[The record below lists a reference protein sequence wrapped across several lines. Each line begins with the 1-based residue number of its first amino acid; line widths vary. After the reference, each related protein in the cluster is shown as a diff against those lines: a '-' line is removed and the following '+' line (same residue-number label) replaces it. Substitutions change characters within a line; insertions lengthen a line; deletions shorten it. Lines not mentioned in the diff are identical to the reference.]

1 MSKKSGFNLRG
12 ISKKGSAIDV
22 FDIALCKRV
31 RKILG
36 LKRKEL
42 DNNIIR
48 KITNI
53 HNKEVT
59 KWIVENP
66 EGYVMKNM
74 GVIAVSKH
82 LPREYNELKEETI
95 EKIQNLK
102 ISDLLRKQLLKRYNV
117 SIDSRISF
125 SQLAEYNRLVPQVN
139 LHTYFYIYK
148 TMWFNQRNCKAQ
160 KALAYE
166 FSACTAL
173 NKMVFDKIMSGKDY
187 YEWTFDAFYKHKVKP
202 KW

>member
-1 MSKKSGFNLRG
+1 MPKKPGVSYKG
-12 ISKKGSAIDV
+12 ISKKGSSTDV

-42 DNNIIR
+42 DNSVIR
-48 KITNI
+48 KVTTI
-53 HNKEVT
+53 HNKEVA

-74 GVIAVSKH
+74 GVIVVSKH
-82 LPREYNELKEETI
+82 LPREHNELKEETI
-95 EKIQNLK
+95 EKIKDLK
-102 ISDLLRKQLLKRYNV
+102 ISDLLRKQLLKRYDV
-117 SIDSRISF
+117 SIDSRVSF
-125 SQLAEYNRLVPQVN
+125 SQLMEYNRLIPQIN

-148 TMWFNQRNCKAQ
+148 TMWFNHRNCKSK
-160 KALAYE
+160 KAIAYT
-166 FSACTAL
+166 FSACTEL
-173 NKMVFDKIMSGKDY
+173 NKMVFEKVMAGRDY
-187 YEWTFDAFYKHKVKP
+187 YEWTFNSFYKHKVKP